1 MFRKVGRVIYRVIS
15 SLHGW
20 QFQQTPWPPKW
31 RAQILPM
38 ERRCI
43 TDNSRVDTTQYQS
56 TILLHQSLKFYS
68 LLSCSFCFNRR
79 NPQIFFTPLAQEE
92 APVAAPVQVLPPETL
107 LAAGAS
113 KASAP
118 APPGEAGGADP
129 STAPAMAAMPGAA
142 MPGAGVPM
150 PGAAAAAAA
159 MMPGGDP
166 FDLKRPGKTH
176 GK

>member
-1 MFRKVGRVIYRVIS
+1 MIIVPCQS
-15 SLHGW
+15 SGVFFAKIH
-20 QFQQTPWPPKW
+20 QF
-31 RAQILPM
+31 
-38 ERRCI
+38 
-43 TDNSRVDTTQYQS
+43 
-56 TILLHQSLKFYS
+56 SLRQ
-68 LLSCSFCFNRR
+68 NRS
-79 NPQIFFTPLAQEE
+79 NQEE

-142 MPGAGVPM
+142 MPGAGFQCL
-150 PGAAAAAAA
+150 GAAAAAAA

-166 FDLKRPGKTH
+166 FDLKRPGKH
-176 GK
+176 MENSA

>member
-1 MFRKVGRVIYRVIS
+1 MGIFHVNRLFFFRVAIHKQYSDNLQPAWLAVSTNFPAPQVAG
-15 SLHGW
+15 
-20 QFQQTPWPPKW
+20 
-31 RAQILPM
+31 
-38 ERRCI
+38 
-43 TDNSRVDTTQYQS
+43 TDTSNGTTQYQS
-56 TILLHQSLKFYS
+56 TILLHQSLNFYS
-68 LLSCSFCFNRR
+68 CFQLLFMPKSTNFQHAIGSD
-79 NPQIFFTPLAQEE
+79 QEE

-118 APPGEAGGADP
+118 APPGEAGGAGD
-129 STAPAMAAMPGAA
+129 TAPAMAMPGAA
-142 MPGAGVPM
+142 MPGAAGVPM